1 VKKIT
6 AAIFLLAAGFF
17 LLMPG
22 WGAAKQHNVYVIPI
36 QNDVE
41 KGLYAFLDRA
51 ISTAEENGAD
61 LIVFEM
67 NTPGGAVDAAR
78 DIGNRIARTD
88 TRTVTFVHSWAISA
102 GSYIALHTD
111 EIYMAPNAVM
121 GAAAVIDQSGN
132 TAGEKAES
140 MWLAAMEGAAKKSG
154 RDPEIA
160 KAMASGKVDLPA
172 LKEKGKLLTLEAD
185 QALKVG
191 YSEGTVKDI
200 DELLAKV
207 GMPDA
212 KVHTVETTFAESLA
226 RIITNPVVIPILLTI
241 ASLGLVL
248 EMYTPGFGIP
258 GFMGL
263 TALLLFFY
271 GHYVAGLAG
280 YEALLLFVLG
290 LILIAAEFFVA
301 GGILGILGAA
311 AVVGSMLLAG
321 QNVVHMA
328 TSLAIALLL
337 AAIFMIILVKVFGKR
352 MKLFKKF
359 ILTDSTSTESGY
371 VSNVNRLEL
380 IGKKGIAVTP
390 LRPSGTV
397 IIDEERIDVV
407 AEGSFIEKNTDVKV
421 VKVEG
426 SRIVVRPVQGMD
438 KKEETN

>member
-1 VKKIT
+1 MKKIVT
-6 AAIFLLAAGFF
+6 AVFLFVAGFLM
-17 LLMPG
+17 LLPA
-22 WGAAKQHNVYVIPI
+22 GASAEKNNVYVIPI

-51 ISTAEENGAD
+51 ISRAEANNAD
-61 LIVFEM
+61 LIIFEM

-78 DIGNRIARTD
+78 DIGNRIAKTKI
-88 TRTVTFVHSWAISA
+88 RTVTFVNSWAISA
-102 GSYIALHTD
+102 GSYIALHTG
-111 EIYMAPNAVM
+111 EIYMTPNAVM

-154 RDPEIA
+154 RDPKIA
-160 KAMASGKVDLPA
+160 KAMASGKIDLPG

-191 YSEGTVKDI
+191 YSEGTVKDV
-200 DELLAKV
+200 DELLAKI
-207 GMPDA
+207 GMADA
-212 KVHTVETTFAESLA
+212 KIHTVEPTFAESLA
-226 RIITNPVVIPILLTI
+226 RIITNPIVVPILLTI

-248 EMYTPGFGIP
+248 ELYSPGFGVP

-263 TALLLFFY
+263 SALLLFFF

-280 YEALLLFVLG
+280 YESLLLFVLG

-301 GGILGILGAA
+301 GGILGILGTV
-311 AVVGSMLLAG
+311 AVIGSMLLAG
-321 QNVVHMA
+321 ENIVHMA
-328 TSLAIALLL
+328 VSIITALFLAIL
-337 AAIFMIILVKVFGKR
+337 FMIILVKVFGKR
-352 MKLFKKF
+352 MNIFKRF
-359 ILTDSTSTESGY
+359 ILTDSTSTERGY

-380 IGKKGIAVTP
+380 IGRKGVAVTP

-397 IIDEERIDVV
+397 LIDDERVDVV
-407 AEGSFIEKNTDVKV
+407 AEGSFIDNNTDVKV

-426 SRIVVRPVQGMD
+426 SRIVVRPVENTN
-438 KKEETN
+438 KEEE

>member
-1 VKKIT
+1 MKRII
-6 AAIFLLAAGFF
+6 AAVFLFVAGFCM
-17 LLMPG
+17 LLPV
-22 WGAAKQHNVYVIPI
+22 GASAKENNVYVIPI

-51 ISTAEENGAD
+51 ISEAEENNAD
-61 LIVFEM
+61 MIVFDM

-78 DIGNRIARTD
+78 DIGNRIAEIKNIK
-88 TRTVTFVHSWAISA
+88 TVTFVNSWAISA
-102 GSYIALHTD
+102 GSYIALHTE
-111 EIYMAPNAVM
+111 EIYMTPNAVM

-154 RDPEIA
+154 RDPKIA
-160 KAMASGKVDLPA
+160 KAMASGKVDLPE

-185 QALKVG
+185 QAVKVG

-200 DELLAKV
+200 DELLAKTN
-207 GMPDA
+207 MSNA

-226 RIITNPVVIPILLTI
+226 RIITNPIVVPILLTI

-248 EMYTPGFGIP
+248 ELYSPGFGIP

-263 TALLLFFY
+263 SSLLLFFY

-280 YEALLLFVLG
+280 YESLLLFILG
-290 LILIAAEFFVA
+290 LIFIAAEFFVA
-301 GGILGILGAA
+301 GGILGILGTV
-311 AVVGSMLLAG
+311 AVIGSMLLAG
-321 QNVVHMA
+321 ENVIHMA
-328 TSLAIALLL
+328 VSIVTALIMAIL
-337 AAIFMIILVKVFGKR
+337 FMIILVKVFGKR
-352 MKLFKKF
+352 MNIFKRF
-359 ILTDSTSTESGY
+359 ILTDSTSSEKGY

-380 IGKKGIAVTP
+380 VGKKGVTITP

-397 IIDEERIDVV
+397 LIDDERIDVV
-407 AEGSFIEKNTDVKV
+407 AEGNFIENNTGVKV

-426 SRIVVRPVQGMD
+426 SRIVVRPV
-438 KKEETN
+438 